1 MIKIDIFGFWDEK
14 LENNKK
20 SCGGCGS
27 SGGCGGCGKKKTTIE
42 IVGKSEKTEGCGGCT
57 SGSQVAKTV
66 GQQYQ
71 ELMEYIKNSD
81 IKDKV
86 KLEFYDLKKVSVLDH
101 DHIRILT
108 EMDYEPPFVVIDG
121 IVRYYGG
128 ISGHLIYKD
137 AKELIS
143 A

>member
-128 ISGHLIYKD
+128 ISEHLIYND

>member
-1 MIKIDIFGFWDEK
+1 
-14 LENNKK
+14 
-20 SCGGCGS
+20 
-27 SGGCGGCGKKKTTIE
+27 
-42 IVGKSEKTEGCGGCT
+42 
-57 SGSQVAKTV
+57 
-66 GQQYQ
+66 
-71 ELMEYIKNSD
+71 MEYIKNSD

>member
-14 LENNKK
+14 LQNKK
-20 SCGGCGS
+20 DCGGCAS
-27 SGGCGGCGKKKTTIE
+27 SGGCGGCSKKQGGIQIAGRSSNT
-42 IVGKSEKTEGCGGCT
+42 GGCSGCG
-57 SGSQVAKTV
+57 SSSEISKTV

-71 ELMEYIKNSD
+71 ELIDYLNNSD
-81 IKDKV
+81 IKNAV
-86 KLEFYDLKKVSVLDH
+86 KLEFYDLKKVNVLDY
-101 DHIRILT
+101 DDIRILT
-108 EMDYEPPFVVIDG
+108 EMDYEGPFVVIDG